1 MISNVLGPIRK
12 YFDIGKR
19 FVLFSGFII
28 RTNIDIFG
36 GWTQGVAV
44 ASPGVLDRH

>member
-19 FVLFSGFII
+19 FVLFSGFLI

-36 GWTQGVAV
+36 GRTQGAA